1 VIAPVLTAATA
12 AAAALLAAAP
22 QADRTLS
29 PEDLEDARIAW
40 LYFERNYQPRTGF
53 VSSVE
58 GYPATSLWDLGSSLL
73 ATIAAE
79 ELGLLDAEVF
89 DNRVSALL
97 RTLSVQRLFQGQLP
111 NKVYDAATGVMT
123 DYQRLPSERGI
134 GWSALDLGR
143 FVSALLVLAQL
154 HPEHRPAISAVLR
167 HWRLCELA
175 SGGEL
180 RGAVIDPE
188 GHVQLVQEGRLG
200 YEQYAARALARLGL
214 DLDHARRYDRFAV
227 EETILGV
234 RVRRDARD
242 PRTYGAQDVLATEP
256 WVLGTIEL
264 GLDDGSAPLVRSLF
278 DVQKRR
284 WETTGIVTA
293 ATEDHV
299 DRPPWFV
306 YGAVWAN
313 GAAWRTITPE
323 GEDVARLSM
332 LSTKA
337 AFALAELYPDDPYA
351 RVLRDAIAGA
361 RDPERGWY
369 AGVYERGGIVNRA
382 LTANTNGV
390 ILESLLWKSR
400 GTLLG
405 PERDPAGGEPL
416 VTVSCPP
423 APVTTTATASSA
435 PDPVPFSSVPGFA
448 PRNPA
453 ASLQPGRRSWMR
465 LDGTLFTGYRGAD
478 RGTAGVLA
486 TLWPIGFAF
495 LRIGGEFTPFSPYQ
509 TSRLLWGIGYDDWH
523 DRTFFFHVENWGP
536 VRPNDV
542 RDTRQ
547 AQVVGGYKL
556 PRLCVGRATLCA
568 APVASV
574 VTPFNGG
581 PYLDG
586 RMTVTLKGAWFVVGG
601 IGWTVPGV
609 YQGPAGT
616 PRWRV
621 VYGFGYAN
629 WRPGS
634 LFITYHD
641 WGPDSRSGNGI
652 LAVGVNWAF

>member
-1 VIAPVLTAATA
+1 MIAPVLTAVTA
-12 AAAALLAAAP
+12 GAAALLAAAP
-22 QADRTLS
+22 PAGGRLS

-58 GYPATSLWDLGSSLL
+58 SYPATSLWDLGSSLL
-73 ATIAAE
+73 ATVAAE
-79 ELGLLDAEVF
+79 ELGLVDTDVF
-89 DNRVSALL
+89 DDRISTLL
-97 RTLSVQRLFQGQLP
+97 RTLSAQRLFQGQLP
-111 NKVYDAATGVMT
+111 NKMYDAATGAMT
-123 DYQRLPSERGI
+123 DYQRGPTDRGL

-143 FVSALLVLAQL
+143 FASALQILARL
-154 HPEHRPAISAVLR
+154 HPEHRPAVAAVLR
-167 HWRLCELA
+167 HWSLCALA

-180 RGAVIDPE
+180 RGAVIDPA
-188 GHVQLVQEGRLG
+188 GRVVIVQEGRLG

-214 DLDHARRYDRFAV
+214 DLGPARRYDRFAV
-227 EETILGV
+227 EEQILGV
-234 RVRRDARD
+234 RVRRDSRD

-256 WVLGTIEL
+256 WVLGTMEL

-278 DVQKRR
+278 EVQKRR

-323 GEDVARLSM
+323 GEDMARLSM
-332 LSTKA
+332 VSTKA
-337 AFALAELYPDDPYA
+337 AFALAALYPADPYA
-351 RVLRDAIAGA
+351 RVLRDAITGA

-390 ILESLLWKSR
+390 ILEALLWKSR

-405 PERDPAGGEPL
+405 PPGDDEPL
-416 VTVSCPP
+416 VTLSCPP
-423 APVTTTATASSA
+423 SPITTTASAAGA
-435 PDPVPFSSVPGFA
+435 PDLSPSPTSVPGMG
-448 PRNPA
+448 RNPVVA
-453 ASLQPGRRSWMR
+453 PPSTGRSWMR

-478 RGTAGVLA
+478 RGTVGGLA
-486 TLWPIGFAF
+486 TLWPYSFAF
-495 LRIGGEFTPFSPYQ
+495 LRIGGEYTPFSPYA
-509 TSRLLWGIGYDDWH
+509 TSRLLWGVGYDDWH

-536 VRPNDV
+536 VRPDDV

-547 AQVVGGYKL
+547 AQVIGGYKL

-574 VTPFNGG
+574 VTPFLGG

-586 RMTVTLKGAWFVVGG
+586 RMTVTLKGAWFVMGG
-601 IGWTVPGV
+601 IGWTVPSV
-609 YQGPAGT
+609 LQGPAGT
-616 PRWRV
+616 PRYRV
-621 VYGFGYAN
+621 VYGFGYSN
-629 WRPGS
+629 WKPGS
-634 LFITYHD
+634 LYINYYD
-641 WGPDSRSGNGI
+641 WGPNSHSGNGI
-652 LAVGVNWAF
+652 LSIGVNWAF